1 MVDGH
6 RAKTSVLT
14 GVLAPFYFERSFKMI
29 RTISGAIKYLKEKDP
44 ECPVTEYMLKKLV
57 KSGQIPSVKPGSR
70 SYYVSTEALDKFFNL
85 RIDVD

>member
-1 MVDGH
+1 
-6 RAKTSVLT
+6 
-14 GVLAPFYFERSFKMI
+14 MI

-57 KSGQIPSVKPGSR
+57 KPGSR